1 MGDIAVNKTLPAFPD
16 GHITKWL
23 TVIDQTAKVD
33 AETIVPG
40 HGSVGGKA
48 EFEEARELLQILN
61 TEIKRGGYDE
71 GLPEYETA
79 KRVNV
84 GKFSGF
90 ANQEHVG

>member
-40 HGSVGGKA
+40 HGPVGGKA
-48 EFEEARELLQILN
+48 GFEEARELL
-61 TEIKRGGYDE
+61 
-71 GLPEYETA
+71 
-79 KRVNV
+79 
-84 GKFSGF
+84 
-90 ANQEHVG
+90 

>member
-1 MGDIAVNKTLPAFPD
+1 MGGIAVNKTLPAFPD

-40 HGSVGGKA
+40 HGPVGGKA

-61 TEIKRGGYDE
+61 TEIKRGG
-71 GLPEYETA
+71 
-79 KRVNV
+79 V
-84 GKFSGF
+84 
-90 ANQEHVG
+90 

>member
-40 HGSVGGKA
+40 HGPVGGKA

-61 TEIKRGGYDE
+61 TEMKRRNDE